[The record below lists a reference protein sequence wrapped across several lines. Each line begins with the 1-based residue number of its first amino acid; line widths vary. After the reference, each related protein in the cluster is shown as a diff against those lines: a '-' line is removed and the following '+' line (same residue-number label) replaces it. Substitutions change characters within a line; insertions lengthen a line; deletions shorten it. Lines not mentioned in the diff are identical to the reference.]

1 MNQEQRL
8 QLNELIRANNS
19 VDNTSLIRELKHS
32 SKIYADVQK
41 MILLKRGKDWK
52 DVESACM
59 KESNFLYTHYT
70 NLFNR
75 LLRDKLNV
83 DILYTFLEVLKEIE
97 DGKIDQHDASYK
109 IGMLLKEMYVD
120 PKLDEI
126 KEPTHIKGKTISWQQ
141 FKQIQL

>member
-1 MNQEQRL
+1 
-8 QLNELIRANNS
+8 
-19 VDNTSLIRELKHS
+19 
-32 SKIYADVQK
+32 
-41 MILLKRGKDWK
+41 
-52 DVESACM
+52 
-59 KESNFLYTHYT
+59 
-70 NLFNR
+70 
-75 LLRDKLNV
+75 V